1 MREEEGMWEEEA
13 ITRGKN
19 VKEENEGRGDVGR
32 GSDNMREECEGRE

>member
-19 VKEENEGRGDVGR
+19 VKEENEGRREVGR
-32 GSDNMREECEGRE
+32 GRANTREECEGRE